1 MNNISGERQPP
12 GPDLTLT
19 DAAASVDKIVSP
31 ILYVFGFP
39 GNICAFIVWIQ
50 PRMRHSSGIYLATLA
65 VADLL
70 FLVFHV
76 FFEFYKV
83 WNIQMFDAP
92 VLCEL
97 FPVIFMATQYVSPLL
112 VLAFT
117 VERFIAICLPTKRQ
131 TYCTPL
137 RAKIV
142 GACLTV
148 LSFSL
153 ASMQAYF
160 YQYNKSLHFCGIR
173 HSAVSGGTL
182 SFWSIW
188 TWITEMLVFMFVP
201 LLILLFNV
209 LIIREVKRHSDF
221 DSSFKAIWQTTTFSL
236 LVVSFYFI
244 ITTFPVSIVYAIRYY
259 FMPSADSVIKDAN
272 SLAKYLLAKTI
283 IEEIGITHFACKF
296 YLFLITER
304 LFRDEFV
311 NVVRRFVCF
320 LRKDTVGY
328 VQQTENTANTDWH
341 ETEMTPPVPT
351 EETNTV

>member
-1 MNNISGERQPP
+1 MRNASDEDHLPVA
-12 GPDLTLT
+12 DTSLTET
-19 DAAASVDKIVSP
+19 AALVDKIISP
-31 ILYVFGFP
+31 ILYLIGFP
-39 GNICAFIVWIQ
+39 GNIFAFVIWIQ
-50 PRMRHSSGIYLATLA
+50 PRMRHSSGMYLAALA
-65 VADLL
+65 IADLL
-70 FLVFHV
+70 FLIFHV
-76 FFEFYKV
+76 LFEFYKV
-83 WNIQMFDAP
+83 WNIQLFDAP

-117 VERFIAICLPTKRQ
+117 VERFIAICIPSKRH

-142 GACLTV
+142 SACLAIF
-148 LSFSL
+148 SFSL

-160 YQYNKSLHFCGIR
+160 YKYYSHHHFCGIR
-173 HSAVSGGTL
+173 VSAVSGGTL

-201 LLILLFNV
+201 LSILVFNV
-209 LIIREVKRHSDF
+209 LIIRQVKRHTDT
-221 DSSFKAIWQTTTFSL
+221 DSSFKAFWQTTTFSL

-259 FMPSADSVIKDAN
+259 YIPSKDTVIKDADTQ
-272 SLAKYLLAKTI
+272 AKYLLAKTI

-296 YLFLITER
+296 YIFLIAER
-304 LFRDEFV
+304 LFREEFV
-311 NVVRRFVCF
+311 NVVRRLVCF
-320 LRKDTVGY
+320 MRKDTVAY
-328 VQQTENTANTDWH
+328 IPQTENTTHTDWH
-341 ETEMTPPVPT
+341 ESEMAPSTHT